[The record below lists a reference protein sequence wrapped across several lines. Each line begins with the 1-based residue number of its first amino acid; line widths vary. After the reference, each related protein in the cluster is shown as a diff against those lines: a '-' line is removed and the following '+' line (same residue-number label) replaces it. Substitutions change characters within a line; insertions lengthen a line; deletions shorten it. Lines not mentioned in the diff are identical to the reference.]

1 MTTKTL
7 ITVLLLVGYIA
18 ALPALLWGLGDL
30 KHIPGGVWRHAAQRP
45 RAQWRTGMVSAYAL
59 GGWPA
64 FVSVVLWRRSR
75 ERADLLDE
83 WAHLS
88 RRKRL
93 SRLRAREAAPGDDKP
108 RDEGPVIVLSEHE
121 PEPALRAEPE
131 REDA

>member
-1 MTTKTL
+1 MTTKLL
-7 ITVLLLVGYIA
+7 ITVLLLMGYVV

-30 KHIPGGVWRHAAQRP
+30 KRIPGGVWRHGAQRP
-45 RAQWRTGMVSAYAL
+45 RAQWRTGMISAYGL
-59 GGWPA
+59 GGWPL
-64 FVSVVLWRRSR
+64 FVSVVVWRRSR

-93 SRLRAREAAPGDDKP
+93 ARLAREAARSDA
-108 RDEGPVIVLSEHE
+108 EPVVVLSELETE
-121 PEPALRAEPE
+121 PEAAPEREAE